1 MKNYLGNVRYEIKR
15 DRFEIDFLG
24 IKRAASLPEYSAD
37 EILAEVIHGDG
48 SGAEILA
55 SFDSEA
61 EARAEFAAHYANAGR
76 TSATALS
83 VGWAIVGEAYWIERN
98 AYTEDGDFDVG
109 GDVLDY
115 SAEAFRPEVEE

>member
-1 MKNYLGNVRYEIKR
+1 MKNYLGNVRFEIKR

-24 IKRAASLPEYSAD
+24 IKRAESLPEYTAD
-37 EILAEVIHGDG
+37 EILAEVLHGDG

-55 SFDSEA
+55 SFDNEE

-76 TSATALS
+76 TRATALS
-83 VGWAIVGEAYWIERN
+83 IGLAIVGDVFWIERN
-98 AYTEDGDFDVG
+98 EYTDDGDFDFG